1 MFIDDDEKVA
11 LWLDG
16 EDVFFE
22 DHIDNEIQEEMMRR
36 MPHEYIKRNLN
47 VLEDIANDLRK
58 QADRLREDVKKMR
71 KLIIEDDF

>member
-1 MFIDDDEKVA
+1 MLMDDDEKVA

-16 EDVFFE
+16 EDVFF
-22 DHIDNEIQEEMMRR
+22 DDKIDSDIQEDLMRR

-58 QADRLREDVKKMR
+58 QADRLR
-71 KLIIEDDF
+71 